1 MKRTGGILTILI
13 VSALFAGC
21 ATSSRDMTYM
31 NQGFDELSNGNFQK
45 AEEYLEKA
53 LAINPDNLYAILNI
67 GVVYQN
73 TGRPEKAGEMYHK
86 VIDRESKS
94 PASRS
99 NKDWAVGEKL
109 ADIARKNLENL

>member
-1 MKRTGGILTILI
+1 L
-13 VSALFAGC
+13 
-21 ATSSRDMTYM
+21 
-31 NQGFDELSNGNFQK
+31 
-45 AEEYLEKA
+45 
-53 LAINPDNLYAILNI
+53 

-73 TGRPEKAGEMYHK
+73 TERREKAREMYQK
-86 VIDRESKS
+86 VIERESRS